1 MTKPRTLPNRWNLPD
16 LGLGVGLRT
25 RHFKYITEH
34 WPAIIGVTLIV
45 VTVVL
50 PQGLSGL
57 AEKLRARRGKGR
69 P

>member
-34 WPAIIGVTLIV
+34 WPAMDWFDSAVSASWPILTGM
-45 VTVVL
+45 
-50 PQGLSGL
+50 
-57 AEKLRARRGKGR
+57 
-69 P
+69 